1 MRDQLVRVEQ
11 RENVVD
17 DRVRSFSEE
26 DGPERRSQGLVQ
38 GEAMGRANRE
48 GRKGLAE

>member
-1 MRDQLVRVEQ
+1 MRDQLVRVKQ

-26 DGPERRSQGLVQ
+26 DGPGKTVWVKS
-38 GEAMGRANRE
+38 M
-48 GRKGLAE
+48 K